1 MTFLNRLYAAVVTS
15 TGATLPADFV
25 RAIKE
30 VKSISECI
38 SALEN
43 SGLLSAGTLSEEAS
57 SLLFREA
64 SLLRENGMALE
75 PNLLGRAAV
84 MLISNHSQAAAA
96 AEVFASQDT
105 DFQGFFKQGDEHRDR
120 NSFVE
125 SEYCYFRC
133 LQLYPPHI
141 SATVQYAHS
150 LKEQEKYFDSLVKYL
165 DAATLGAP
173 LDHVEEHA
181 LFVAERVGLILPT
194 LKRLTSPQRWI
205 LSSEVFAVEEILLGS
220 RSSLQDCLQ
229 LMLRHEGITQLIPTL
244 ASSETF
250 ARANKNLLK
259 LISERGI

>member
-1 MTFLNRLYAAVVTS
+1 MTFFKSLYSAVVTS
-15 TGATLPADFV
+15 TGATLPPDLV
-25 RAIKE
+25 RATKE
-30 VKSISECI
+30 VRSISECI
-38 SALEN
+38 AALER
-43 SGLLSAGTLSEEAS
+43 SGLLIAGTLSEEAS

-64 SLLRENGMALE
+64 LLLRKSGMALE

-84 MLISNHSQAAAA
+84 KLISNHSQAAAA
-96 AEVFASQDT
+96 AEAFASQDT
-105 DFQGFFKQGDEHRDR
+105 DFKSFFKQGDEHRDR

-133 LQLYPPHI
+133 LQLYPAHI

-150 LKEQEKYFDSLVKYL
+150 LKEQAKYLDSLVRYL

-181 LFVAERVGLILPT
+181 IFVAERLGLTVPT

-205 LSSEVFAVEEILLGS
+205 LSSEVFAVEDILLGS
-220 RSSLQDCLQ
+220 RSSLQDCLR
-229 LMLRHEGITQLIPTL
+229 LMLRHESITQLILTL
-244 ASSETF
+244 ASSEAF
-250 ARANKNLLK
+250 ARANKNLLR